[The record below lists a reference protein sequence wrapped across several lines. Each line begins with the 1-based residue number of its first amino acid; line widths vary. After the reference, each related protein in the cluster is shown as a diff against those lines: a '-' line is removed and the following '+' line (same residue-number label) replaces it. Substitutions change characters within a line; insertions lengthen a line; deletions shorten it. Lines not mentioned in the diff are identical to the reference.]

1 LATER
6 RQRRGIAIRQTIVRC
21 ATLALLS
28 TLLAAGPVVQAAD
41 PDPPWPT
48 SGWQVS
54 TPEAQGMASSVL
66 ADLVDFGAANEMDSI
81 LVERHGKV
89 VLDAYFAPFEPGLK
103 HIINSSTKAIVGTL
117 VGIALQE
124 GKIERLDAPML
135 GFFPERYVAD
145 ISARKKAITL
155 QDLLDSTS
163 GLSWHE
169 PLNDDDGEITRM
181 GPDVDWVGFVLDR
194 PMAGAPGISFNYNS
208 GTWHLLSAIVARQ
221 GGTDTLEYARQKLF
235 APLGITDVA
244 WGRSPQ
250 GIPVGGSQLFM
261 QPRDM
266 AKIGYLYLHG
276 GQWAGQQL
284 LPPGWTDRVS
294 HAQVD
299 MHLGALR
306 YANGWW
312 VLPKRHAYM
321 AVGLACQL
329 IIVLP
334 EIDTV
339 AVATGRQVYSLAQI
353 VDRIA
358 SAATSSAALPPDAA
372 GNVGLADRIAAA
384 GSERRSPVRPPPS
397 LATVV
402 SGKTYRF
409 ADNPAGITSLKL
421 DFSGAEPRY
430 ELTRIAVRNGP
441 ARRLEGPIGLDGTF
455 QARNAHDA
463 EPLLAKGGWA
473 SDKSFQLVLRELLEG
488 IDTTLLL
495 SFDGPHV
502 DVSLENNWGFRD
514 RLRGESR
521 E

>member
-276 GQWAGQQL
+276 GQWAG
-284 LPPGWTDRVS
+284 
-294 HAQVD
+294 
-299 MHLGALR
+299 
-306 YANGWW
+306 
-312 VLPKRHAYM
+312 
-321 AVGLACQL
+321 
-329 IIVLP
+329 
-334 EIDTV
+334 
-339 AVATGRQVYSLAQI
+339 
-353 VDRIA
+353 
-358 SAATSSAALPPDAA
+358 
-372 GNVGLADRIAAA
+372 
-384 GSERRSPVRPPPS
+384 
-397 LATVV
+397 
-402 SGKTYRF
+402 
-409 ADNPAGITSLKL
+409 
-421 DFSGAEPRY
+421 
-430 ELTRIAVRNGP
+430 
-441 ARRLEGPIGLDGTF
+441 
-455 QARNAHDA
+455 
-463 EPLLAKGGWA
+463 
-473 SDKSFQLVLRELLEG
+473 
-488 IDTTLLL
+488 
-495 SFDGPHV
+495 
-502 DVSLENNWGFRD
+502 
-514 RLRGESR
+514 
-521 E
+521 